1 MPETPS
7 TNWEEEMLSRLAE
20 GLTYPATPGIA
31 AAVRTRLAEGPAARV
46 EPRRAWARS
55 PLVAAAVGVVL
66 LAVALTLAVSG
77 DVREAVAE
85 FLGLAVPGEEIH
97 LLPTPAPGVTP
108 TPLPTPRPLQ
118 SYATPTTAEAA
129 ARQLGF
135 AAVLPPGRG
144 APTGI
149 YVIDYQGAGVLVLE
163 YGRFDL
169 WEADTI
175 IFQKFVFTKET
186 QVLEQPTVKGQPA
199 YWIAGGSH
207 IVRVVGPDGKEVTG
221 SERTVTR
228 NTLVW
233 HGATLNYRLETD
245 LSKDEAVRLAEGLP

>member
-7 TNWEEEMLSRLAE
+7 TNWEEAMLSRLAE
-20 GLTYPATPGIA
+20 GLTYPATPNIA
-31 AAVRTRLAEGPAARV
+31 SAVRARLAEGPVVVV
-46 EPRRAWARS
+46 ERRRAWA
-55 PLVAAAVGVVL
+55 PVVAGAVGVVL

-108 TPLPTPRPLQ
+108 TPLPTARPLQ
-118 SYATPTTAEAA
+118 SYATPTTLDGAA
-129 ARQLGF
+129 TRLGF
-135 AAVLPPGRG
+135 KAVLPPGEG
-144 APTGI
+144 TPKAVYI
-149 YVIDYQGAGVLVLE
+149 VDYQGAPVLVLE

-169 WEADTI
+169 WEADAVV
-175 IFQKFVFTKET
+175 FLKFVFSKET
-186 QVLEQPTVKGQPA
+186 PVLEQLTVKGQPA
-199 YWIAGGSH
+199 YWLAGGSH
-207 IVRVVGPDGKEVTG
+207 IVRVVGTDGKEIVG

-233 HGATLNYRLETD
+233 HGAALNYRLETE
-245 LSKDEAVRLAEGLP
+245 LSNDEAVKLAEGLP

>member
-7 TNWEEEMLSRLAE
+7 TNWEEAMLSRLAD
-20 GLTYPATPGIA
+20 GLTYPATPDIA
-31 AAVRTRLAEGPAARV
+31 SAVRRRLAEGPGAVVERRRV
-46 EPRRAWARS
+46 WA
-55 PLVAAAVGVVL
+55 PVVAGALGVL
-66 LAVALTLAVSG
+66 LLAMALTLAVSG
-77 DVREAVAE
+77 DVREAVAD

-108 TPLPTPRPLQ
+108 TALPTARSLQ
-118 SYATPTTAEAA
+118 SYATPTTVEAV

-135 AAVLPPGRG
+135 AAVLPPGEA
-144 APTGI
+144 APKGVYI
-149 YVIDYQGAGVLVLE
+149 VDYQGAPVLVLE

-169 WEADTI
+169 WETDAV
-175 IFQKFVFTKET
+175 IFLKFVFSKET
-186 QVLEQPTVKGQPA
+186 PVLEQLTVKGQPA
-199 YWIAGGSH
+199 YWLGGGSH
-207 IVRVVGPDGKEVTG
+207 IVRVVGTDGTEVVG

-233 HGATLNYRLETD
+233 HGAALNYRLETE